1 MQSDY
6 ETPPPVPP
14 PRRAQDYR
22 YVHNLRTI
30 AVCCGQCEI
39 VFQHYIYRT
48 ARTVRDDISIMHVN
62 QVENDPQ
69 NPTAGSS
76 TLDPRYSNM
85 FDRLAEK
92 MSNILNGDSPHEM
105 DDIEDFE
112 VEVSASDDSG
122 DELPEFPRDDKVHKS
137 GHVHSRNVM
146 APENNPK
153 VASAIGELPVSNLL
167 TRRTPLNE
175 AGMEAMT
182 PPIPPRQSVSPK
194 KPPNASP
201 SPPPLPPRLPRD
213 RTTGSGPLDS
223 HPSQRS
229 NSPSTSPSNYRH
241 MAVSPGP
248 PRPPKPFHLHKAEKE
263 KEERNSRDF
272 DQSITESTIENFRPK
287 DNGSSELTKSVP
299 VSPSPMDT
307 GHFTEERKT
316 TLSPQNSAHNLRHTE
331 YV

>member
-1 MQSDY
+1 M
-6 ETPPPVPP
+6 
-14 PRRAQDYR
+14 
-22 YVHNLRTI
+22 
-30 AVCCGQCEI
+30 CCGQYGI
-39 VFQHYIYRT
+39 VFQHYICRT

-69 NPTAGSS
+69 NPTAGSN

-105 DDIEDFE
+105 DEIEDFE

-122 DELPEFPRDDKVHKS
+122 DELPEFSRDDKVHKS
-137 GHVHSRNVM
+137 GHTHSRNMM

-153 VASAIGELPVSNLL
+153 LASAVGEVPVSNLL
-167 TRRTPLNE
+167 TRRTPFGE
-175 AGMEAMT
+175 VGTEAMT
-182 PPIPPRQSVSPK
+182 PPIPPRQSMSPR

-213 RTTGSGPLDS
+213 RTTGSGSLDPHS
-223 HPSQRS
+223 SQRS

-263 KEERNSRDF
+263 ERISRDVNGRDF
-272 DQSITESTIENFRPK
+272 DQSITESTIENSRLK
-287 DNGSSELTKSVP
+287 DNGLSELTKSVP

-307 GHFTEERKT
+307 GHFAEERKT
-316 TLSPQNSAHNLRHTE
+316 TLSPQNSAHNLRHPE